1 MCCNMSATVS
11 GDTTVEESI
20 NQIADAL
27 NGVGYEAEAQP
38 GLGIVKV
45 YEPSDSEAMYNR
57 ADEACD
63 CSFNVAMTG
72 SRVFQIDVDY

>member
-1 MCCNMSATVS
+1 MKQNNAAP
-11 GDTTVEESI
+11 VEANV

-38 GLGIVKV
+38 SLGIVKV
-45 YEPSDSEAMYNR
+45 YDPSDSEAMYNR

-72 SRVFQIDVDY
+72 AKVFQIVVDN